1 MSSYRFYFLN
11 DCDHIIDADWLPC
24 LGDDAA
30 IARARSLLTEA
41 RECRAI
47 EIWHGTRRVETIGG
61 TATTESR

>member
-30 IARARSLLTEA
+30 IARARSLLTETH
-41 RECRAI
+41 ECRAI
-47 EIWHGTRRVETIGG
+47 EIWHGTRRVETISNE
-61 TATTESR
+61 AMARNR